1 MDKLSVEEAKARLAT
16 IHSQQKDAAA
26 EIKVMRED
34 IMNKMTTVAG
44 EAKEKLSEILT
55 KAGTISQK
63 LDAEMQAA
71 VKARSVGLDL
81 HRGLGPKLRPPT
93 PVLRIQGRHRRRVQR
108 GDGCRGGLDRVG
120 PVSIAVGDQSGEELE
135 LLC

>member
-1 MDKLSVEEAKARLAT
+1 MP
-16 IHSQQKDAAA
+16 
-26 EIKVMRED
+26 
-34 IMNKMTTVAG
+34 
-44 EAKEKLSEILT
+44 
-55 KAGTISQK
+55 
-63 LDAEMQAA
+63 
-71 VKARSVGLDL
+71 RSVGLDL

-135 LLC
+135 LLSRCELDGEAEAVATTAAVLPYLLAW